1 MFVAQKFHKIP
12 KGGRVCPNV
21 FASGHL
27 FCLHTNNDIRRST
40 PCAYCNGMHKP
51 LGIMDFCNGKWT
63 PFFYRPH
70 AKNNYTFMSNL
81 FEKQANGLIMVT
93 TDQSVFPVEV
103 KKENVA
109 VNLTAMSKSFDKRVR
124 DWLRTS
130 ETKEYLKVISKTQKC
145 VLADLVQVKYGGTP
159 GENGTWCYDYRIAL
173 RFAQWLSPE
182 FSVMVD
188 EIILKLLSGEY
199 NMTKKDTT
207 KIELAKGVVLNVIPS
222 DKHGFLIP
230 TSEIARAMHISTST
244 LRANK
249 SNNKLHF
256 QRDIHFIKD
265 YEFLDKATGI
275 TSFCTMWTK
284 KGLIEMASH
293 LRGGYSRLLRDWAE
307 CQICGVAYNPGL
319 FADQVN
325 MKEIPVNI
333 AHKRLTPTR
342 MVSALALVARI
353 EDSAIRN
360 QLVNVL
366 TGGTN
371 YGTI

>member
-1 MFVAQKFHKIP
+1 
-12 KGGRVCPNV
+12 
-21 FASGHL
+21 
-27 FCLHTNNDIRRST
+27 
-40 PCAYCNGMHKP
+40 
-51 LGIMDFCNGKWT
+51 
-63 PFFYRPH
+63 
-70 AKNNYTFMSNL
+70 MSNS
-81 FEKQANGLIMVT
+81 FEKQTNDLQVFNFANSG
-93 TDQSVFPVEV
+93 
-103 KKENVA
+103 ENVSIRVQVINNEPWFIAKDVCA
-109 VNLTAMSKSFDKRVR
+109 VLELSDVSKAISKLDEDEKLIQKVFVSGQDR
-124 DWLRTS
+124 DMWFINESGFYALLMRSYKPQAKPFRKWVTS
-130 ETKEYLKVISKTQKC
+130 EVLPTIRKTGKYEAPKVDI
-145 VLADLVQVKYGGTP
+145 
-159 GENGTWCYDYRIAL
+159 
-173 RFAQWLSPE
+173 
-182 FSVMVD
+182 
-188 EIILKLLSGEY
+188 
-199 NMTKKDTT
+199 T
-207 KIELAKGVVLNVIPS
+207 KIELAKGIVLNIIPS

-307 CQICGVAYNPGL
+307 CQIRGVVYNPGL
-319 FADQVN
+319 FADQVE

-360 QLVNVL
+360 QLVTVL
-366 TGGTN
+366 TGGTS

>member
-1 MFVAQKFHKIP
+1 
-12 KGGRVCPNV
+12 
-21 FASGHL
+21 
-27 FCLHTNNDIRRST
+27 
-40 PCAYCNGMHKP
+40 
-51 LGIMDFCNGKWT
+51 
-63 PFFYRPH
+63 
-70 AKNNYTFMSNL
+70 MSNS
-81 FEKQANGLIMVT
+81 FEKQTNDLQVFNFANSGKNVSIRVQVINNEPWFIAKDVCAVLELSDVSMTISKLDEDEKLI
-93 TDQSVFPVEV
+93 QKVFV
-103 KKENVA
+103 
-109 VNLTAMSKSFDKRVR
+109 SGQDR
-124 DWLRTS
+124 DMWFINESGFYALLMRSYKPQAKPFRKWVTS
-130 ETKEYLKVISKTQKC
+130 EILPSIRKTG
-145 VLADLVQVKYGGTP
+145 KYEAP
-159 GENGTWCYDYRIAL
+159 
-173 RFAQWLSPE
+173 
-182 FSVMVD
+182 
-188 EIILKLLSGEY
+188 
-199 NMTKKDTT
+199 KKDIT
-207 KIELAKGVVLNVIPS
+207 KIELAKGIVLNIIPS

-307 CQICGVAYNPGL
+307 CQIRGVVYNPGL
-319 FADQVN
+319 FADQVE

-360 QLVNVL
+360 QLVTVL
-366 TGGTN
+366 TGGAN

>member
-1 MFVAQKFHKIP
+1 M
-12 KGGRVCPNV
+12 
-21 FASGHL
+21 
-27 FCLHTNNDIRRST
+27 NNS
-40 PCAYCNGMHKP
+40 
-51 LGIMDFCNGKWT
+51 
-63 PFFYRPH
+63 
-70 AKNNYTFMSNL
+70 
-81 FEKQANGLIMVT
+81 FEKQTNDLQVFNFANSGKNVSIRVQVINNEPWFIAKDVCAVLELSDVSMTISKLDEDEKLI
-93 TDQSVFPVEV
+93 QKVFV
-103 KKENVA
+103 
-109 VNLTAMSKSFDKRVR
+109 SGQDR
-124 DWLRTS
+124 DMWFINESGFYALLMRSYKPQAKPFRKWVTS
-130 ETKEYLKVISKTQKC
+130 EVLPTIRKTGKYETTK
-145 VLADLVQVKYGGTP
+145 
-159 GENGTWCYDYRIAL
+159 
-173 RFAQWLSPE
+173 
-182 FSVMVD
+182 VD
-188 EIILKLLSGEY
+188 I
-199 NMTKKDTT
+199 T
-207 KIELAKGVVLNVIPS
+207 KIELAKGVVLNIIPS

-307 CQICGVAYNPGL
+307 CQIRGVVYNPGL
-319 FADQVN
+319 FADQVE

-360 QLVNVL
+360 QLVTVL
-366 TGGTN
+366 TGGTS